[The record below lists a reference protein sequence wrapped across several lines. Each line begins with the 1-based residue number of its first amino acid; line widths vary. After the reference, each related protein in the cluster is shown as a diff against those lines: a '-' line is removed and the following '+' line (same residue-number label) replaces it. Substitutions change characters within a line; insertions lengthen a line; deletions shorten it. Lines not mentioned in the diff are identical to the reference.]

1 MTTVNFGKNE
11 KKISLSIPYSIRT
24 VLKLVI
30 DPLDFEYHEKV
41 VYEVNRLKSVQI
53 L

>member
-1 MTTVNFGKNE
+1 MTTVNCGKNE
-11 KKISLSIPYSIRT
+11 KKISFSIPYSIRT

-30 DPLDFEYHEKV
+30 DPIDVECREKV